1 MSVIVQAFLNAMS
14 RILAWIQ
21 IDEQPEALLGWEEI
35 DTPFEN
41 TIHSLKSLPITKDFL
56 NLENSN

>member
-1 MSVIVQAFLNAMS
+1 MS

-21 IDEQPEALLGWEEI
+21 IDEQPNILLVWEEI

-41 TIHSLKSLPITKDFL
+41 TIHSLKSLQITKDFL

>member
-1 MSVIVQAFLNAMS
+1 MG

-21 IDEQPEALLGWEEI
+21 IDEQPDALLVWEEI
-35 DTPFEN
+35 DTAFEN
-41 TIHSLKSLPITKDFL
+41 TIHGLKSLPITKAFL

>member
-1 MSVIVQAFLNAMS
+1 MG

-21 IDEQPEALLGWEEI
+21 IDEQPDALLVWEEI

-41 TIHSLKSLPITKDFL
+41 TIHGLKSLPITKDFL

>member
-21 IDEQPEALLGWEEI
+21 IDEQPDALLVWEEI

-41 TIHSLKSLPITKDFL
+41 TIHGLKSLPITKAFL